1 MTVLKL
7 SSDLKTVDFLSEN
20 YSLISILFV
29 SLASLF
35 TTWKNQSSDM
45 KWVKKVRQRFTS
57 RRPEVL
63 KKGVLRNLEI
73 SQNSLENTCVRVSV
87 LIKLHIWTL
96 QLY

>member
-1 MTVLKL
+1 
-7 SSDLKTVDFLSEN
+7 
-20 YSLISILFV
+20 
-29 SLASLF
+29 
-35 TTWKNQSSDM
+35 M

-73 SQNSLENTCVRVSV
+73 SQNSLENTCVRVSI